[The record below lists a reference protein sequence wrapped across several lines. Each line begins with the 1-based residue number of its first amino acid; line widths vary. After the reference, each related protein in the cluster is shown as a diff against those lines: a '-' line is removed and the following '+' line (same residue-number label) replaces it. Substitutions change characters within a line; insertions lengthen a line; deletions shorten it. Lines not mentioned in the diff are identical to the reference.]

1 MYYYNENFY
10 DEINQ
15 IITDWALCGINDDEI
30 IKVENC
36 TLEPIITLT
45 AELIA
50 ESLEDELE
58 ERFSEDNDEDEF
70 KRIIAALKNNI
81 DFDKLNSKMP
91 KLWYPNGTFES
102 FTKAELIKIKKN
114 NMKR

>member
-10 DEINQ
+10 DDINE
-15 IITDWALCGINDDEI
+15 IITDWALLGINDDEI

-36 TLEPIITLT
+36 TLEPIVTLT

-50 ESLEDELE
+50 ESLEGELE
-58 ERFSEDNDEDEF
+58 ERLSEDNYEGELNQ
-70 KRIIAALKNNI
+70 IIAALKNNI

-102 FTKAELIKIKKN
+102 FTKAELIAIK
-114 NMKR
+114 RTIV